1 MIDFIKNIIYIL
13 QKILL
18 FISYY
23 SNKIF
28 YQKYNKI
35 DWVIGVDEIAKFISL
50 LKGILPNSY
59 TISFSKNKF
68 YELEY
73 DFSIKETNKYLRYI
87 YRIFLGPILLGFLMN
102 KSNKFWYIGS
112 TGFLINREYEF
123 KFLKS
128 KNKKIVCMFLG
139 SEIRSPKLMLELY
152 KKLDLD
158 GFINYMANINNDFLL
173 NKYDNKTKNIAKIA
187 DLYADLIFNAP
198 TDQRSYLKSKQ
209 YFPNYFYDKGN
220 FHFNENKFLFKTK
233 IKILHAPSNPIIK
246 GTPLV
251 RAAIKKLKM
260 EGYDF
265 EYIELQNIPNSVV
278 LEHLKNTH
286 IVLNQFYAFVPGM
299 FGIESLANHCAV
311 LMSADMNIETTLPQN
326 SKDAWMITKYWEV
339 YDNLKYLLDNPEKIK
354 YYADNG
360 YKFAYENYT
369 YEAASKYFNKILK
382 DNGIVD

>member
-1 MIDFIKNIIYIL
+1 MIDFIKIIIDFF
-13 QKILL
+13 QKMLL
-18 FISYY
+18 IISYY
-23 SNKIF
+23 INKIF
-28 YQKYNKI
+28 YQKHNKI
-35 DWVIGVDEIAKFISL
+35 DWIIGVDEIAKFIFL
-50 LKGILPNSY
+50 LKGILPDSY

-73 DFSIKETNKYLRYI
+73 DFSIKEANKYLRYI
-87 YRIFLGPILLGFLMN
+87 YRIFLGPVLLGFLMN
-102 KSNKFWYIGS
+102 KSNKFWYIGA
-112 TGFLINREYEF
+112 TGFLRNREFEF

-152 KKLDLD
+152 EKLDFD
-158 GFINYMANINNDFLL
+158 GFINYLVNLDNDVLL
-173 NKYDNKTKNIAKIA
+173 NKYDNQTKNIAKTA
-187 DLYADLIFNAP
+187 DIYADLIFSAP
-198 TDQRSYLKSKQ
+198 IDQRSYLKSKQ
-209 YFPNYFYDKGN
+209 YFPNYFYDKCN

-233 IKILHAPSNPIIK
+233 INILHAPSNPIIK

-265 EYIELQNIPNSVV
+265 EYIELQNIPNSEV

-299 FGIESLANHCAV
+299 FGIEAMANHCAV
-311 LMSADMNIETTLPQN
+311 LMSADRDIETMLPQK

-360 YKFAYENYT
+360 YKFTNEHYT
-369 YEAASKYFNKILK
+369 YEAASKYFNKVLK
-382 DNGIVD
+382 DHGIVE